1 MEIEKFEQAKI
12 IKENLDKLERQ
23 KYKLESS
30 LKGCGLGVKIEFTNP
45 GPFMI
50 KGDVS
55 FNNKEI
61 IIEMITKELERLN
74 KEIELVNKEFE
85 SI

>member
-12 IKENLDKLERQ
+12 IKENLDRLERQ
-23 KYKLESS
+23 KYKLEGA

-45 GPFMI
+45 GPFMV

-61 IIEMITKELERLN
+61 IIEMIS

-85 SI
+85 LI

>member
-1 MEIEKFEQAKI
+1 
-12 IKENLDKLERQ
+12 
-23 KYKLESS
+23 
-30 LKGCGLGVKIEFTNP
+30 
-45 GPFMI
+45 MI
-50 KGDVS
+50 KGYVS